1 MCPSS
6 TTAGSTRLERTQTPG
21 VSTGSDSANR
31 SAERAAYYSADDRLI
46 ASDARRSGRR
56 TLEEYRYDALG
67 RRTWVSTRTQ
77 CAGNPQIAD
86 CLTSSVRRVIWDG
99 AQELAEIQA
108 PYDAFANAPVGSEEL
123 DAAMPLLP
131 RSTCTGANRC
141 DPNPIYG
148 QVVYAPG
155 LALDQPLGVTRFR
168 YKDNTGSSSL
178 QWPTFTQSI
187 FWNVRG
193 TPAYGLFENGAES
206 RPFTLA
212 AGQTACSLTSSGT
225 DRCVLTQWPFAQ
237 NAYDR
242 ARGKLVWASWSGS
255 LLRNKVDGTGLEYLR
270 NRVYDSQSGR
280 FTQEDPIG
288 LAGGLNLY
296 GFAGGDPANF
306 SDPFGL
312 CPLDKPLCHWIKAA
326 LIAAGTDVGF
336 VAGGGAGLAAG
347 PAAVAASPAM
357 AAAGAAVGA
366 AAGVAVGGLVDQVFF
381 AKKSDIKQVND
392 VANRFGLKG
401 SERREFGDFLEAEK
415 AAGRGGTL
423 NKRGDFRW
431 KELVDKVK
439 DFLGTD
445 R

>member
-1 MCPSS
+1 V
-6 TTAGSTRLERTQTPG
+6 R
-21 VSTGSDSANR
+21 NW
-31 SAERAAYYSADDRLI
+31 I
-46 ASDARRSGRR
+46 
-56 TLEEYRYDALG
+56 
-67 RRTWVSTRTQ
+67 STRTQ
-77 CAGNPQIAD
+77 CAGNAGLAAE
-86 CLTSSVRRVIWDG
+86 CLSSAVRRVIWDG

-131 RSTCTGANRC
+131 RSTCSGANPC
-141 DPNPIYG
+141 DPNPFYG

-168 YKDNTGSSSL
+168 YKDNTGSNSL

-312 CPLDKPLCHWIKAA
+312 CPQCIVIALRAAPYVVAGAKLVVEMLDPNPDMDSAVTAGGANAFRNAKGSYELIFESGKKYFGKGGGVERAMSSARRLFKETEDRIVGINFRQAASDTEAFVDEAKRIRANTSQVSPASVYNKRASPGEKILRERDKPN
-326 LIAAGTDVGF
+326 T
-336 VAGGGAGLAAG
+336 
-347 PAAVAASPAM
+347 P
-357 AAAGAAVGA
+357 
-366 AAGVAVGGLVDQVFF
+366 
-381 AKKSDIKQVND
+381 
-392 VANRFGLKG
+392 
-401 SERREFGDFLEAEK
+401 
-415 AAGRGGTL
+415 
-423 NKRGDFRW
+423 
-431 KELVDKVK
+431 
-439 DFLGTD
+439 
-445 R
+445 